1 MFFIGDE
8 EKRREEQA
16 TWDGHT
22 STADVTSKRAMTG
35 ISVEDQIKAIHHSQG
50 LLEDSSQTAKMNAH
64 QAMMGAQIKPPI
76 PGGSV
81 MIPPPPMP
89 PKPLVNLAPPVMSSM
104 PPPLPSQ
111 TSFVAPPPI
120 VQPLMEDVLPA
131 SKRLKTGEDSLLPES
146 EFLALHD
153 SKGPVTFFVQVP
165 HVPDKPE
172 WNLNGQTI
180 SLVLPLSETVSFYS

>member
-1 MFFIGDE
+1 M
-8 EKRREEQA
+8 
-16 TWDGHT
+16 
-22 STADVTSKRAMTG
+22 TSKRAMTG

-50 LLEDSSQTAKMNAH
+50 LLEDTSQAAKMN
-64 QAMMGAQIKPPI
+64 QAMMGAQIKPVI
-76 PGGSV
+76 PSGGV

-89 PKPLVNLAPPVMSSM
+89 PKPLVNLAPPVMSNM
-104 PPPLPSQ
+104 PPPLPPQ
-111 TSFVAPPPI
+111 TSFVVPPPI
-120 VQPLMEDVLPA
+120 AQPLMEDLLPA
-131 SKRLKTGEDSLLPES
+131 SKRLKTGEDSLMPES

-180 SLVLPLSETVSFYS
+180 SLVLPLSETVNIITTFVSFSQISLFFYFIFLFYFYRLPL